1 MERGGE
7 RRGGSQQLPVI
18 LYKKSHIPTQLMVKS
33 AINIRCDASHIE
45 LTIPADIELSGE
57 EEKALENLFFAFGKA
72 RRLCYSLRQ
81 KYELK
86 GEMSKSEIIKKVQE
100 LTGLNSRYVKDA
112 YATIENLP
120 PHVTFGG
127 LRNQRMREKGKITNE
142 EYKKRRNSI
151 IYARGDKTKG
161 GNLNLRIVEITGEK
175 YLRVNIGDRKW
186 IFLKLFIPEKY
197 MKKYAKYLD
206 GSHPYSV
213 LIKRRDDDKYDVRIT
228 IRVEC
233 ALNEGSRLIALDMNK
248 SHIDFCVMDKHLKNV
263 VAIGKINTSELQNT
277 RRNKREH
284 QIKKVAHK
292 VKNLAKHFNADV
304 VIGKLHTSKFK
315 SHRKANRM
323 VHQMPQLKLR
333 KWIKH
338 ICVKND
344 VRCEERSE
352 ANTTKVGRMLSLI
365 FGLDVHKCS
374 AIAFALKLSDFHV
387 FKLLSG
393 VSSYDVN
400 GRRRGRRR
408 RGSSPTGTAQH
419 EKRMKCWAAMMPS
432 FLVVGGGEMG
442 GGYSEMPGIRGL
454 LFTSRLKANLPF
466 HMVNIKI
473 W

>member
-1 MERGGE
+1 
-7 RRGGSQQLPVI
+7 
-18 LYKKSHIPTQLMVKS
+18 MVKS
-33 AINIRCDASHIE
+33 AINDIRCDASHIE
-45 LTIPADIELSGE
+45 LTIPASIELSGE

-86 GEMSKSEIIKKVQE
+86 GRMSKSEIIKRVQAI
-100 LTGLNSRYVKDA
+100 TGLNSRYVKDA
-112 YATIENLP
+112 YATIEHLP
-120 PHVTFGG
+120 AHATFGG
-127 LRNQRMREKGKITNE
+127 LNNQRLREKGKITKE

-186 IFLKLFIPEKY
+186 LLLKLFIPHKY

-213 LIKRRDDDKYDVRIT
+213 LIKRKDDDGGYDVRIT
-228 IRVEC
+228 IRAEC
-233 ALNEGSRLIALDMNK
+233 SAKEGTRLIALDINK
-248 SHIDFCVMDKHLKNV
+248 SHIDFCVMDKNEKDV
-263 VAIGKINTSELQNT
+263 VAIGKINTAELQNT
-277 RRNKREH
+277 RSNKREH

-292 VKNLAKHFNADV
+292 IKNIAKHFNADV
-304 VIGKLHTSKFK
+304 FIGKLRTSKFK

-338 ICVKND
+338 ICMKNGVK
-344 VRCEERSE
+344 CEERSE
-352 ANTTKVGRMLSLI
+352 ANTTKVGRMLSHI

-393 VSSYDVN
+393 VTSNEGD
-400 GRRRGRRR
+400 GRQRGWRK
-408 RGSSPTGTAQH
+408 RGSSLTGTAQH

-432 FLVVGGGEMG
+432 LLRTERGD
-442 GGYSEMPGIRGL
+442 GGYPETPGIRGL
-454 LFTSRLKANLPF
+454 LFTSRLKASLPF
-466 HMVNIKI
+466 RMIYVKI

>member
-1 MERGGE
+1 MNME
-7 RRGGSQQLPVI
+7 I
-18 LYKKSHIPTQLMVKS
+18 
-33 AINIRCDASHIE
+33 
-45 LTIPADIELSGE
+45 TIPAGIELSVGE

-86 GEMSKSEIIKKVQE
+86 GEMSRSEIIRKVQE

-120 PHVTFGG
+120 LHVTFGG
-127 LRNQRMREKGKITNE
+127 LNNQRLREKGKITRE

-151 IYARGDKTKG
+151 IYARGDKSRK
-161 GNLNLRIVEITGEK
+161 GNLNMRIVEIADKK

-186 IFLKLFIPEKY
+186 LFLKLFIPDKY
-197 MKKYAKYLD
+197 MKKYAQYLD

-213 LIKRRDDDKYDVRIT
+213 LIKRKDNDEGYDVRIT

-263 VAIGKINTSELQNT
+263 IAIGKINTSELQNT
-277 RRNKREH
+277 RSDKREH
-284 QIKKVAHK
+284 QIKKVANK

-304 VIGKLHTSKFK
+304 FIGKLRTSKFK
-315 SHRKANRM
+315 SHRKANRI
-323 VHQMPQLKLR
+323 VHQMPHLKLR

-338 ICVKND
+338 ICVKNG
-344 VRCEERSE
+344 VICEERSE
-352 ANTTKVGRMLSLI
+352 ANTTKVGRILSHI
-365 FGLDVHKCS
+365 FGLDVHKCA
-374 AIAFALKLSDFHV
+374 AIAFALKLSDFPL
-387 FKLLSG
+387 FNLLSG
-393 VSSYDVN
+393 VTSNEGDGSP
-400 GRRRGRRR
+400 RGRRK
-408 RGSSPTGTAQH
+408 RGSSLTGTAQH
-419 EKRMKCWAAMMPS
+419 DFRIRMKCWAAMMSP
-432 FLVVGGGEMG
+432 LLRTERGDGDYPET
-442 GGYSEMPGIRGL
+442 PGIRGL

>member
-1 MERGGE
+1 MMR
-7 RRGGSQQLPVI
+7 SP
-18 LYKKSHIPTQLMVKS
+18 
-33 AINIRCDASHIE
+33 INDIRCGAMYE
-45 LTIPADIELSGE
+45 LTIPANMELSEE
-57 EEKALENLFFAFGKA
+57 EEKALQNLFFAFGKA

-86 GEMSKSEIIKKVQE
+86 GEMSKSEIIKRVQE

-127 LRNQRMREKGKITNE
+127 LKNQRLREKGKITRE

-161 GNLNLRIVEITGEK
+161 GNLNLRIVEIADEK

-186 IFLKLFIPEKY
+186 LLLKLFIPHKY

-228 IRVEC
+228 IRAEC
-233 ALNEGSRLIALDMNK
+233 NVNEGTRLIALDINK
-248 SHIDFCVMDKHLKNV
+248 SHIDFCLMDKNEKDV
-263 VAIGKINTSELQNT
+263 IAVGKINTAELQNT

-292 VKNLAKHFNADV
+292 VKNIAKHFKADV
-304 VIGKLHTSKFK
+304 FIGKLRTSKFK

-338 ICVKND
+338 ICVKNG
-344 VRCEERSE
+344 VICEERSE
-352 ANTTKVGRMLSLI
+352 AYTTKVGRMLSPIL
-365 FGLDVHKCS
+365 GLDVHKCA

-393 VSSYDVN
+393 VSPNEGDGSQ
-400 GRRRGRRR
+400 RGRQK
-408 RGSSPTGTAQH
+408 RGSSLTGTAQH
-419 EKRMKCWAAMMPS
+419 DLRIGMKCWAAMMS
-432 FLVVGGGEMG
+432 SLMRAERGG
-442 GGYSEMPGIRGL
+442 GGYPEMPGIRGL
-454 LFTSRLKANLPF
+454 LLMSRLKANLPF
-466 HMVNIKI
+466 HIMNVNI

>member
-1 MERGGE
+1 MKVNASRF
-7 RRGGSQQLPVI
+7 
-18 LYKKSHIPTQLMVKS
+18 
-33 AINIRCDASHIE
+33 IRCDAFHNSMYE
-45 LTIPADIELSGE
+45 LTLPACIELSGE
-57 EEKALENLFFAFGKA
+57 EKKTLENLFFAYGKA

-86 GEMSKSEIIKKVQE
+86 GRMSRSEIIKRVQAI
-100 LTGLNSRYVKDA
+100 TGLNSRYVKDA
-112 YATIENLP
+112 YATIEHLP
-120 PHVTFGG
+120 AHATFGG
-127 LRNQRMREKGKITNE
+127 LNNQRLREKGKITRE

-161 GNLNLRIVEITGEK
+161 GNLNLRIVEIADEK

-186 IFLKLFIPEKY
+186 LLLKLFIPDKY
-197 MKKYAKYLD
+197 MKKYAEYLD
-206 GSHPYSV
+206 GSRPYSV
-213 LIKRRDDDKYDVRIT
+213 LIKRRDDEKGYDVRIM

-233 ALNEGSRLIALDMNK
+233 NVNEGSRLIALDMNK
-248 SHIDFCVMDKHLKNV
+248 SHIDFCVLDKHLKNV
-263 VAIGKINTSELQNT
+263 VAVGRINTSELQNT

-284 QIKKVAHK
+284 QIKKVANK

-304 VIGKLHTSKFK
+304 IIGKLRTSNFK
-315 SHRKANRM
+315 SHRKANRI
-323 VHQMPQLKLR
+323 VHQMPQFKLR

-338 ICVKND
+338 ICVKNG

-352 ANTTKVGRMLSLI
+352 ANTTKVGRMLSYIL
-365 FGLDVHKCS
+365 GLDVHKCA
-374 AIAFALKLSDFHV
+374 AIAFALKLLDFPL

-393 VSSYDVN
+393 VSSNDVN

-408 RGSSPTGTAQH
+408 RGSSLTGTAQH
-419 EKRMKCWAAMMPS
+419 DLRMKCWAAMMPS
-432 FLVVGGGEMG
+432 LLRTEERD
-442 GGYSEMPGIRGL
+442 GGYPETPGIRGL

>member
-1 MERGGE
+1 M
-7 RRGGSQQLPVI
+7 I
-18 LYKKSHIPTQLMVKS
+18 LYKSHIPTQLMVKS
-33 AINIRCDASHIE
+33 AIDIRCDASLE
-45 LTIPADIELSGE
+45 LTIPANIELSEGE
-57 EEKALENLFFAFGKA
+57 EEKALQNLFFAYGKA

-86 GEMSKSEIIKKVQE
+86 GRMSRNEIIKRVQE

-112 YATIENLP
+112 YATIEHLP
-120 PHVTFGG
+120 PHATFGG
-127 LRNQRMREKGKITNE
+127 LKNQRLREKGKITNE
-142 EYKKRRNSI
+142 EYKRRRNSI
-151 IYARGDKTKG
+151 IYARGDKTKA

-186 IFLKLFIPEKY
+186 LLLKLFIPDKY
-197 MKKYAKYLD
+197 MEKYAKYLD

-213 LIKRRDDDKYDVRIT
+213 LIKRKDNNEGYDVRIT

-233 ALNEGSRLIALDMNK
+233 NVNEGSRIIALDMNK
-248 SHIDFCVMDKHLKNV
+248 SHIDFCVLDKHLKNV

-284 QIKKVAHK
+284 QIKKVANK
-292 VKNLAKHFNADV
+292 VKNLAKHFKADV
-304 VIGKLHTSKFK
+304 FIGKLRTSNFK
-315 SHRKANRM
+315 SHRKANRI

-338 ICVKND
+338 ICMKNG

-352 ANTTKVGRMLSLI
+352 AYTTKVGRILSHI

-374 AIAFALKLSDFHV
+374 AIAFALKLLDFPL
-387 FKLLSG
+387 FKLLSV
-393 VSSYDVN
+393 VSSNEGD
-400 GRRRGRRR
+400 GSPRGWRR

-419 EKRMKCWAAMMPS
+419 DSRIRMKCWAAMMS
-432 FLVVGGGEMG
+432 SLLRAERGD
-442 GGYSEMPGIRGL
+442 GGYPEMPGIRGL
-454 LFTSRLKANLPF
+454 LLMSRLKACLPF
-466 HMVNIKI
+466 HIMNVNI

>member
-1 MERGGE
+1 M
-7 RRGGSQQLPVI
+7 
-18 LYKKSHIPTQLMVKS
+18 Y
-33 AINIRCDASHIE
+33 E
-45 LTIPADIELSGE
+45 LTLPARIELSEE
-57 EEKALENLFFAFGKA
+57 EEKALQNLFFAFGKA

-86 GEMSKSEIIKKVQE
+86 GRMSRSEIIKRVQG

-127 LRNQRMREKGKITNE
+127 LKNQRLREKGKITRE

-151 IYARGDKTKG
+151 IYARGDKTKA
-161 GNLNLRIVEITGEK
+161 GNLNLRIVEIADKK

-186 IFLKLFIPEKY
+186 LLLKMFIPDKY

-206 GSHPYSV
+206 GSRPYSV
-213 LIKRRDDDKYDVRIT
+213 LIKRKNDNKYDVRIT

-233 ALNEGSRLIALDMNK
+233 NVNEGSRIITLDMNK
-248 SHIDFCVMDKHLKNV
+248 SHIDFCVMDKKHKDV
-263 VAIGKINTSELQNT
+263 VAVGRINTSELQNT
-277 RRNKREH
+277 RRSKREH

-304 VIGKLHTSKFK
+304 VIGKLRTSNFK
-315 SHRKANRM
+315 SHRKANRI

-338 ICVKND
+338 ICMKNGVK
-344 VRCEERSE
+344 CEERSE
-352 ANTTKVGRMLSLI
+352 ANTTKVGRMLSYI

-393 VSSYDVN
+393 VSSYEGD
-400 GRRRGRRR
+400 GSLRGWRR

-419 EKRMKCWAAMMPS
+419 DFRARRMKCWAAMMPS
-432 FLVVGGGEMG
+432 LMRTEERD
-442 GGYSEMPGIRGL
+442 GGYPEMPGIRGL
-454 LFTSRLKANLPF
+454 LFMSRLKANLPF

>member
-1 MERGGE
+1 M
-7 RRGGSQQLPVI
+7 
-18 LYKKSHIPTQLMVKS
+18 Y
-33 AINIRCDASHIE
+33 E
-45 LTIPADIELSGE
+45 LTIPANMELSGE
-57 EEKALENLFFAFGKA
+57 DERELQHLFFAFGKA

-86 GEMSKSEIIKKVQE
+86 GRMSKSEIIKRVQE

-120 PHVTFGG
+120 PHATFGG
-127 LRNQRMREKGKITNE
+127 LKNQRLREKGKITKE
-142 EYKKRRNSI
+142 EYKKRKNSI

-161 GNLNLRIVEITGEK
+161 GNLNLRIVEIADEK

-186 IFLKLFIPEKY
+186 LLLKLFIPHKY
-197 MKKYAKYLD
+197 MKKYAQYLN

-213 LIKRRDDDKYDVRIT
+213 LIKRKDNDKGYDVRIT

-233 ALNEGSRLIALDMNK
+233 NVNEGSRIIALDMNK
-248 SHIDFCVMDKHLKNV
+248 SHIDFCVMDKKHKDV
-263 VAIGKINTSELQNT
+263 VAVGKINTSELQNT
-277 RRNKREH
+277 RSKKREH

-292 VKNLAKHFNADV
+292 VKNIAKHFNADV
-304 VIGKLHTSKFK
+304 FIGKLRTSKFK

-323 VHQMPQLKLR
+323 VHQMPQFKLR

-338 ICVKND
+338 ICVKNG
-344 VRCEERSE
+344 VKCEERSE
-352 ANTTKVGRMLSLI
+352 AYTTKVGHILSLI
-365 FGLDVHKCS
+365 FGLDVHKCA
-374 AIAFALKLSDFHV
+374 AIAFALKLSDFPL
-387 FKLLSG
+387 FKLLSV

-419 EKRMKCWAAMMPS
+419 DLRMKCWAAMMPS
-432 FLVVGGGEMG
+432 LLRTERGD
-442 GGYSEMPGIRGL
+442 GGYPETPGIRGL

-466 HMVNIKI
+466 RMIYVKI

>member
-1 MERGGE
+1 MMR
-7 RRGGSQQLPVI
+7 SP
-18 LYKKSHIPTQLMVKS
+18 
-33 AINIRCDASHIE
+33 INDIRCGAMYE
-45 LTIPADIELSGE
+45 LTIPANMELSGGE
-57 EEKALENLFFAFGKA
+57 EEKALQNLFFAYGKA

-86 GEMSKSEIIKKVQE
+86 GRMSRSEIIKRVQE
-100 LTGLNSRYVKDA
+100 LTGLNSRYVNDA

-120 PHVTFGG
+120 PHATFGG
-127 LRNQRMREKGKITNE
+127 LKNQRLREKGKITRE

-161 GNLNLRIVEITGEK
+161 GNLNLRIVEIACEK

-186 IFLKLFIPEKY
+186 IFLKLFIPDKY

-228 IRVEC
+228 IRAEC
-233 ALNEGSRLIALDMNK
+233 SAKDGTRLIALDMNK
-248 SHIDFCVMDKHLKNV
+248 SHIDFCLMDKNEKDV
-263 VAIGKINTSELQNT
+263 IAVGKINTAELQNT
-277 RRNKREH
+277 RRNKREY

-292 VKNLAKHFNADV
+292 VKNIAKHFNADV
-304 VIGKLHTSKFK
+304 FIGKLRTSNFK

-338 ICVKND
+338 ICVKNG
-344 VRCEERSE
+344 VICEERSE
-352 ANTTKVGRMLSLI
+352 AYTTKVGRMLSPIL
-365 FGLDVHKCS
+365 GLDVHKCA

-393 VSSYDVN
+393 VSPNEGDGSQ
-400 GRRRGRRR
+400 RGRRK
-408 RGSSPTGTAQH
+408 RGSSLTGTAQH
-419 EKRMKCWAAMMPS
+419 DLRIGMKCWAAMMS
-432 FLVVGGGEMG
+432 SLMRAERGG

-454 LFTSRLKANLPF
+454 LLMSRLKANLPF
-466 HMVNIKI
+466 HIMNVNI

>member
-1 MERGGE
+1 
-7 RRGGSQQLPVI
+7 
-18 LYKKSHIPTQLMVKS
+18 MVKS
-33 AINIRCDASHIE
+33 AIDIRCDAFPDMYE
-45 LTIPADIELSGE
+45 LTLPAGIELSGVE
-57 EEKALENLFFAFGKA
+57 EEKALQNLFFAFGKA

-86 GEMSKSEIIKKVQE
+86 GRMSKSEIIKRVQE
-100 LTGLNSRYVKDA
+100 FTGLNSRYVKDA

-127 LRNQRMREKGKITNE
+127 LKNQRLREKGKITKA

-151 IYARGDKTKG
+151 IYARGDKSRK
-161 GNLNLRIVEITGEK
+161 GNLNMRIVEIAGEK

-186 IFLKLFIPEKY
+186 IFLKLFIPDKY
-197 MKKYAKYLD
+197 LKKYAKYLD
-206 GSHPYSV
+206 GSRPYSV
-213 LIKRRDDDKYDVRIT
+213 LIKRKNDDKGYDVRIT

-233 ALNEGSRLIALDMNK
+233 NVNEGSRIIALDMNK
-248 SHIDFCVMDKHLKNV
+248 SHIDFFVMDKNMKDI
-263 VAIGKINTSELQNT
+263 VAVGKINTSELQNT

-292 VKNLAKHFNADV
+292 VKNIAKHFNADV
-304 VIGKLHTSKFK
+304 FIGKLRTSKFK
-315 SHRKANRM
+315 SHRKANRI

-338 ICVKND
+338 ICVKNG

-365 FGLDVHKCS
+365 FGLDVHKCA
-374 AIAFALKLSDFHV
+374 AIAFALKLSDFPL
-387 FKLLSG
+387 FKLLSV
-393 VSSYDVN
+393 VSSNEGD
-400 GRRRGRRR
+400 GSPRGRRR

-419 EKRMKCWAAMMPS
+419 NKRMKCWAAMMNA
-432 FLVVGGGEMG
+432 LLLRGEEF
-442 GGYSEMPGIRGL
+442 GGYSEIPGIRGL
-454 LFTSRLKANLPF
+454 LFTSRLKACLPF
-466 HMVNIKI
+466 RMINVKI

>member
-1 MERGGE
+1 M
-7 RRGGSQQLPVI
+7 
-18 LYKKSHIPTQLMVKS
+18 Y
-33 AINIRCDASHIE
+33 E
-45 LTIPADIELSGE
+45 LTIPARIELSGE
-57 EEKALENLFFAFGKA
+57 EEKTLENLFFAFGKA

-86 GEMSKSEIIKKVQE
+86 GKISRSEIIKRVQAI
-100 LTGLNSRYVKDA
+100 TGLNSRYVKDA
-112 YATIENLP
+112 YATIEHLP
-120 PHVTFGG
+120 AHVTFGG
-127 LRNQRMREKGKITNE
+127 LKNQRLRERGKITRE

-151 IYARGDKTKG
+151 IYARGDKSRK
-161 GNLNLRIVEITGEK
+161 GNLNMRIVEIADEK

-186 IFLKLFIPEKY
+186 LFLKLFIPEKY

-206 GSHPYSV
+206 GSRPYSV
-213 LIKRRDDDKYDVRIT
+213 LIKRRDDNKGYDVRIT

-233 ALNEGSRLIALDMNK
+233 ALNEGSRLLALDMNK

-263 VAIGKINTSELQNT
+263 VAVGKINTSELQNT
-277 RRNKREH
+277 RSNKREH
-284 QIKKVAHK
+284 QIKKVANK
-292 VKNLAKHFNADV
+292 VKNIAKHFNADV
-304 VIGKLHTSKFK
+304 FIGKLRTSKFK
-315 SHRKANRM
+315 SHRKANRI
-323 VHQMPQLKLR
+323 VHQMPQFKLR

-338 ICVKND
+338 ICVKNG

-393 VSSYDVN
+393 VSSYE
-400 GRRRGRRR
+400 GEGSPRGRQR
-408 RGSSPTGTAQH
+408 RGSSPTGTAQ
-419 EKRMKCWAAMMPS
+419 RDFRIGMKCWAAMMSP
-432 FLVVGGGEMG
+432 LMRG
-442 GGYSEMPGIRGL
+442 GGYPETPGIRGL
-454 LFTSRLKANLPF
+454 LLMSRLKACLPF

>member
-1 MERGGE
+1 M
-7 RRGGSQQLPVI
+7 
-18 LYKKSHIPTQLMVKS
+18 Y
-33 AINIRCDASHIE
+33 E
-45 LTIPADIELSGE
+45 LTIPANMELSGE
-57 EEKALENLFFAFGKA
+57 DERELQHLFFAFGKA

-86 GEMSKSEIIKKVQE
+86 GRMSKSEIIKRVQE

-120 PHVTFGG
+120 AHATFGG
-127 LRNQRMREKGKITNE
+127 LKNQRKREKGKITKE

-151 IYARGDKTKG
+151 IYARGEKSRK
-161 GNLNLRIVEITGEK
+161 GNLNMRIVEIAGEK
-175 YLRVNIGDRKW
+175 YLRVNVGDRKW
-186 IFLKLFIPEKY
+186 LLLKLFIPDKY

-213 LIKRRDDDKYDVRIT
+213 LIKRKDNDEGYDVRIT
-228 IRVEC
+228 IRAEC
-233 ALNEGSRLIALDMNK
+233 AFKEGSRLIALDMNK
-248 SHIDFCVMDKHLKNV
+248 SHIDFCVMDKKHKDV
-263 VAIGKINTSELQNT
+263 VAVGKINTAELQNT

-292 VKNLAKHFNADV
+292 VKNIAKHFNADV
-304 VIGKLHTSKFK
+304 FIGKLRTSKFK

-323 VHQMPQLKLR
+323 VHQMPQFKLR

-338 ICVKND
+338 ICVKNG

-352 ANTTKVGRMLSLI
+352 AYTTKVGRMLSLI

-374 AIAFALKLSDFHV
+374 AIAFALKLSDYHV

-393 VSSYDVN
+393 VSSNDVN

-408 RGSSPTGTAQH
+408 RGSSLTGTAQRD
-419 EKRMKCWAAMMPS
+419 ERMKRWAAMMPFS
-432 FLVVGGGEMG
+432 EG
-442 GGYSEMPGIRGL
+442 GGYPETPGIRGL
-454 LFTSRLKANLPF
+454 LFTSRLKACLPF

>member
-1 MERGGE
+1 MKVNASKRF
-7 RRGGSQQLPVI
+7 
-18 LYKKSHIPTQLMVKS
+18 
-33 AINIRCDASHIE
+33 IRCGAFHDMMYE
-45 LTIPADIELSGE
+45 LTLPACIELSE

-86 GEMSKSEIIKKVQE
+86 GRMSRSEIIKRVQE
-100 LTGLNSRYVKDA
+100 LTGMNSRYVKDA

-120 PHVTFGG
+120 PHTTFGG
-127 LRNQRMREKGKITNE
+127 LNNQRLREKGKITRE

-151 IYARGDKTKG
+151 VYARGDKTKG
-161 GNLNLRIVEITGEK
+161 GNLNLRIVEVAGEK

-186 IFLKLFIPEKY
+186 IFLKLFIPDKY
-197 MKKYAKYLD
+197 MKKYAQYLD

-213 LIKRRDDDKYDVRIT
+213 LIKRKDNDDKYDVRIT

-233 ALNEGSRLIALDMNK
+233 AFKESSRLIALDMNK

-263 VAIGKINTSELQNT
+263 VAVGRINTSELQNT

-284 QIKKVAHK
+284 QIKKVAQK
-292 VKNLAKHFNADV
+292 IKNIAKHFNADV
-304 VIGKLHTSKFK
+304 FIGKLRTSNFK
-315 SHRKANRM
+315 SHRKANRI

-338 ICVKND
+338 ICVKNG

-352 ANTTKVGRMLSLI
+352 AYTTKVGRMLSYIL
-365 FGLDVHKCS
+365 GLDVHKCA
-374 AIAFALKLSDFHV
+374 AIAFALKLSDFPL
-387 FKLLSG
+387 FKLLSV
-393 VSSYDVN
+393 VSSNEGD
-400 GRRRGRRR
+400 GSPRGRQK

-419 EKRMKCWAAMMPS
+419 DFRIRMKCWAAMMS
-432 FLVVGGGEMG
+432 SLLRTEGRG
-442 GGYSEMPGIRGL
+442 GGYPEIPGIWGL
-454 LFTSRLKANLPF
+454 LLLSRLKASLPF

>member
-1 MERGGE
+1 MKVNA
-7 RRGGSQQLPVI
+7 S
-18 LYKKSHIPTQLMVKS
+18 KF
-33 AINIRCDASHIE
+33 IRCGAFHDMMYE
-45 LTIPADIELSGE
+45 LTLPAGIELSGGE

-81 KYELK
+81 KYELR
-86 GEMSKSEIIKKVQE
+86 GEMSRSEIIRRVQE

-127 LRNQRMREKGKITNE
+127 LNNQRLREKGKITRE

-161 GNLNLRIVEITGEK
+161 GNLNLRIVEIADEK

-186 IFLKLFIPEKY
+186 LLLKLFIPHKY
-197 MKKYAKYLD
+197 MKKYAQYLN

-213 LIKRRDDDKYDVRIT
+213 LIKRRDDNKGYDVRIT
-228 IRVEC
+228 IRVKC

-248 SHIDFCVMDKHLKNV
+248 SHIDFCVLDKKHKDV
-263 VAIGKINTSELQNT
+263 VAIGRINTAELQNT
-277 RRNKREH
+277 RSKKREH
-284 QIKKVAHK
+284 QIKKIAHK
-292 VKNLAKHFNADV
+292 VKNIAKHFNADV
-304 VIGKLHTSKFK
+304 FIGKLRTSYFK

-338 ICVKND
+338 ICVKNG

-352 ANTTKVGRMLSLI
+352 AYTTRVGRILSPIL
-365 FGLDVHKCS
+365 GLDVHKCA
-374 AIAFALKLSDFHV
+374 AIAFALKLSDFPL
-387 FKLLSG
+387 FKLLSEVASNEG
-393 VSSYDVN
+393 DGSP
-400 GRRRGRRR
+400 RGWRK

-419 EKRMKCWAAMMPS
+419 DKRMKCWATMMS
-432 FLVVGGGEMG
+432 SLLRTERGD
-442 GGYSEMPGIRGL
+442 GGYPEIPGIRGL

>member
-1 MERGGE
+1 MKMNA
-7 RRGGSQQLPVI
+7 S
-18 LYKKSHIPTQLMVKS
+18 KF
-33 AINIRCDASHIE
+33 IRCGAFHDMMYE
-45 LTIPADIELSGE
+45 LTLPACIELSE
-57 EEKALENLFFAFGKA
+57 EDEKALENLFFAFGKA

-86 GEMSKSEIIKKVQE
+86 GRMSRSEIIKRVQE
-100 LTGLNSRYVKDA
+100 LTGLNSRYVNDA
-112 YATIENLP
+112 YATIEYLP

-127 LRNQRMREKGKITNE
+127 LRNQRLREKGKITRE

-151 IYARGDKTKG
+151 IYARGDKSKG
-161 GNLNLRIVEITGEK
+161 GNLNLRIVEIASKK

-186 IFLKLFIPEKY
+186 LLLKLFIPHKY
-197 MKKYAKYLD
+197 MKKYAEYLD

-233 ALNEGSRLIALDMNK
+233 ALKEGTRLIALDMNK

-263 VAIGKINTSELQNT
+263 IAVGKINTSELQNT
-277 RRNKREH
+277 RSEKREH
-284 QIKKVAHK
+284 QIKKVANK

-304 VIGKLHTSKFK
+304 FIGKLCTSKFK

-338 ICVKND
+338 ICMKNG

-352 ANTTKVGRMLSLI
+352 ANTTKVGRILSHIL
-365 FGLDVHKCS
+365 GLDVHKCA
-374 AIAFALKLSDFHV
+374 AIAFALKLLDFHV

-393 VSSYDVN
+393 VTSNEGDGSL
-400 GRRRGRRR
+400 RGRQK

-419 EKRMKCWAAMMPS
+419 DFRIRMKCWAAMMSP
-432 FLVVGGGEMG
+432 LMRTERGD
-442 GGYSEMPGIRGL
+442 GGYPETPGIRGL
-454 LFTSRLKANLPF
+454 LLTSRLKANLPF

>member
-1 MERGGE
+1 M
-7 RRGGSQQLPVI
+7 
-18 LYKKSHIPTQLMVKS
+18 KVKS
-33 AINIRCDASHIE
+33 AINGIRCDAFHNSMYE
-45 LTIPADIELSGE
+45 LTIPARIELSGE
-57 EEKALENLFFAFGKA
+57 EEKTLENLFFAFGKA

-86 GEMSKSEIIKKVQE
+86 GKISRSEIIKRVQAI
-100 LTGLNSRYVKDA
+100 TGLNSRYVKDA
-112 YATIENLP
+112 YATIEHLP
-120 PHVTFGG
+120 AHVTFGG
-127 LRNQRMREKGKITNE
+127 LKNQRLRERGKITRE

-151 IYARGDKTKG
+151 IYARGDKSRK
-161 GNLNLRIVEITGEK
+161 GNLNMRIVEIADEK

-186 IFLKLFIPEKY
+186 LFLKLFIPEKY

-206 GSHPYSV
+206 GSRPYSV
-213 LIKRRDDDKYDVRIT
+213 LIKRRDDNKGYDVRIT

-233 ALNEGSRLIALDMNK
+233 ALNEGSRLLALDMNK

-263 VAIGKINTSELQNT
+263 VAVGKINTSELQNT
-277 RRNKREH
+277 RSNKREH
-284 QIKKVAHK
+284 QIKKVANK
-292 VKNLAKHFNADV
+292 VKNIAKHFNADV
-304 VIGKLHTSKFK
+304 FIGKLRTSKFK
-315 SHRKANRM
+315 SHRKANRI
-323 VHQMPQLKLR
+323 VHQMPQFKLR

-338 ICVKND
+338 ICVKNG

-419 EKRMKCWAAMMPS
+419 DFRARRMKCWAAMMS
-432 FLVVGGGEMG
+432 SLMRAEGRD

>member
-1 MERGGE
+1 
-7 RRGGSQQLPVI
+7 
-18 LYKKSHIPTQLMVKS
+18 MVKS
-33 AINIRCDASHIE
+33 TNDNKMRRISIE
-45 LTIPADIELSGE
+45 LTIPARIELSEE
-57 EEKALENLFFAFGKA
+57 EEKELQNLFFAFGKA

-86 GEMSKSEIIKKVQE
+86 GRMSRSEIIKRVQE

-127 LRNQRMREKGKITNE
+127 LNNQRLREKGKITRE

-161 GNLNLRIVEITGEK
+161 GNLNLRIVEVAGEK

-186 IFLKLFIPEKY
+186 LLLKLFIPHKY
-197 MKKYAKYLD
+197 MKKYAQYLN

-213 LIKRRDDDKYDVRIT
+213 LIKRKDNNEGYDVRIT

-233 ALNEGSRLIALDMNK
+233 ALKEGTRLIALDMNK
-248 SHIDFCVMDKHLKNV
+248 SHIDFCVLDKKHKDV
-263 VAIGKINTSELQNT
+263 VAVGKINTAELQNT
-277 RRNKREH
+277 RSEKREH
-284 QIKKVAHK
+284 QIKKVANK

-304 VIGKLHTSKFK
+304 VIGKLHTSNFK

-323 VHQMPQLKLR
+323 VHQMPQFKLR

-338 ICVKND
+338 ICVKNG
-344 VRCEERSE
+344 VKCEERSE
-352 ANTTKVGRMLSLI
+352 ANTTKVGRILSHI

-374 AIAFALKLSDFHV
+374 AIAFALKLLDFRM
-387 FKLLSG
+387 FKLLS
-393 VSSYDVN
+393 VVASNDVN

-419 EKRMKCWAAMMPS
+419 DFRIRMKCWAAMMS
-432 FLVVGGGEMG
+432 LRG
-442 GGYSEMPGIRGL
+442 GGYSETPGIRGL

>member
-1 MERGGE
+1 M
-7 RRGGSQQLPVI
+7 
-18 LYKKSHIPTQLMVKS
+18 KVKS

-45 LTIPADIELSGE
+45 LTLPAGIELSGVE
-57 EEKALENLFFAFGKA
+57 EEKALQNLFFAYGKA

-86 GEMSKSEIIKKVQE
+86 GEKSRSEIIKRVQE

-120 PHVTFGG
+120 AHATFGG
-127 LRNQRMREKGKITNE
+127 LKNQRMREKGKITKE

-161 GNLNLRIVEITGEK
+161 GNLNIRIVEIAGEK
-175 YLRVNIGDRKW
+175 YLRVNISDRKW
-186 IFLKLFIPEKY
+186 LFLKLFIPDKY
-197 MKKYAKYLD
+197 MKKYAQYLD
-206 GSHPYSV
+206 GSRPYSV
-213 LIKRRDDDKYDVRIT
+213 LIKRKDNDKGYDVRIT

-233 ALNEGSRLIALDMNK
+233 NVNEGSRIIALDMNK

-263 VAIGKINTSELQNT
+263 VAVGRINTSELQNT

-292 VKNLAKHFNADV
+292 IKNIAKHFDADV
-304 VIGKLHTSKFK
+304 FIGKLRTSKFK
-315 SHRKANRM
+315 SHRKANRI

-338 ICVKND
+338 ICVKNG

-352 ANTTKVGRMLSLI
+352 AYTTKVGRILSHIL
-365 FGLDVHKCS
+365 GLDVHKCA
-374 AIAFALKLSDFHV
+374 AIVFALRLSDFHV
-387 FKLLSG
+387 FKFLSG
-393 VSSYDVN
+393 VTSNEDN
-400 GRRRGRRR
+400 GSLRGRQK
-408 RGSSPTGTAQH
+408 RGSSSTGTAQRD
-419 EKRMKCWAAMMPS
+419 ERMKRWAAMIPS
-432 FLVVGGGEMG
+432 FLVVGRGEMG
-442 GGYSEMPGIRGL
+442 GGYSETPGIRGL
-454 LFTSRLKANLPF
+454 LFTSRLKASLPF